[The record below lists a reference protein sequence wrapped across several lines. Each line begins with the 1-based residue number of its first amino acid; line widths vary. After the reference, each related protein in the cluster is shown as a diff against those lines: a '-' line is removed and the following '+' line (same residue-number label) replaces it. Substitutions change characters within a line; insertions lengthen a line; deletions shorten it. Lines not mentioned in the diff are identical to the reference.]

1 MKGFIIYAVFL
12 SKKNTYNTITYL
24 VILEFLVFLIIFLA
38 MSYNQ
43 KFYKITF
50 LMPFKDIL
58 EKIKKG
64 RLIEKNQEYNI
75 EELSLLSENYNEM
88 LNKLLTEQKKL
99 KKALE
104 EIKIL
109 KELLPICSSCKKIR
123 SDDGVWHHIE
133 TYLSKNHHL
142 DFTHSLCPECIKK
155 LYPDLADKI
164 LKIHK

>member
-1 MKGFIIYAVFL
+1 MKGFIIYEVFL
-12 SKKNTYNTITYL
+12 SKKNIYNTITYL

-88 LNKLLTEQKKL
+88 LNKLLTE
-99 KKALE
+99 
-104 EIKIL
+104 
-109 KELLPICSSCKKIR
+109 
-123 SDDGVWHHIE
+123 
-133 TYLSKNHHL
+133 
-142 DFTHSLCPECIKK
+142 
-155 LYPDLADKI
+155 
-164 LKIHK
+164 